1 MSILLDEN
9 TNVLIQAI
17 TGQQGQIDLRRMQR
31 CGTKVV
37 AGVTPGKG
45 GQEVM
50 GVPVYNTV
58 ADAQKDHRID
68 AVMSYVPRQRA
79 KEAALEVAR
88 AGVPMMGISAERIPI
103 HDLAHLLA
111 ETKRLGTRIVG
122 PNMLGIVSSGRA
134 LMGGIGGENPT
145 RTLLRGP
152 VGIMS
157 KSGGMGAE
165 LCWTLTR
172 AGIGQS
178 TYVSLGGEPL
188 SGMSFRDGL
197 ELFQA
202 DPETKVVIMFG
213 EAGTR
218 YEEEAADFIK
228 NRGITKPVL
237 AFIVGR
243 FTESLPGV
251 RFGHGGTIIE
261 AGTGTPSAKIKAL
274 ENAGVT
280 MMRRLI
286 DLPAVIREKLGGAP
300 ERWSPPEETKLQTAA
315 AGRNS

>member
-9 TNVLIQAI
+9 TNVLVQAI

-31 CGTKVV
+31 YGTRVV

-50 GVPVYNTV
+50 GVPVYNTI
-58 ADAQKDHRID
+58 ADAQKHHRID

-88 AGVPMMGISAERIPI
+88 AGIPLMGISAERIPI
-103 HDLAHLLA
+103 HDLAFLLA
-111 ETKRLGTRIVG
+111 ETKRMGTRIVG
-122 PNMLGIVSSGRA
+122 PNTLGIASSGRA

-202 DPETKVVIMFG
+202 DPETGVVIMFG

-228 NRGITKPVL
+228 HRGITKPVL

-274 ENAGVT
+274 ESAGVT

-286 DLPAVIREKLGGAP
+286 DLPAAVREKLDGAP
-300 ERWSPPEETKLQTAA
+300 ERWSPPVESELQTAA

>member
-9 TNVLIQAI
+9 TNVLVQAI

-31 CGTKVV
+31 YGTKVV

-58 ADAQKDHRID
+58 AEAQKHHRID

-88 AGVPMMGISAERIPI
+88 AGVPLMGISAERIPI
-103 HDLAHLLA
+103 HDLAFLLA

-122 PNMLGIVSSGRA
+122 PNTLGIASAGRA

-172 AGIGQS
+172 AGIGQT
-178 TYVSLGGEPL
+178 TYASLGGEPL

-286 DLPAVIREKLGGAP
+286 DLPGVIREKLAGAP
-300 ERWSPPEETKLQTAA
+300 ERWSPPEKAELQTAA